1 MKTKNNN
8 TMKLLAAVLTVCMLF
23 ALLVSC
29 ASDQGKPQET
39 TAADAEQTTAVSTT
53 DKGDDSTSADT
64 ETADTTDTDSTTSAE
79 ETTAS
84 ADLGLDV
91 KIMVLNG
98 TTGFG
103 MAKLMDENTKK
114 NTLLNYSFSVES
126 DASNVSA
133 ALISGNVD
141 IAALPTNAAATVY
154 AKTKGGVQ
162 ILAANTLGVLYIV
175 TNGDQGIS
183 SLADL
188 NGKTVYCPAQ
198 NPTFIMKYLFA
209 KNGLDVTIDNTYAQP
224 ADLRTAVTAG
234 KVDIAI
240 LPEPMGTIAMSQNK
254 DLKKVVDVTAEWNR
268 VSEKD
273 SLVQG
278 CIVVRTEFANQHPDA
293 VSMFLDEYS
302 ASVSYV
308 RENPESAGE
317 MITAN
322 GIFAQAAVAAKA
334 IPNCNI
340 CFMEGEVMKTAVSKY
355 MSALFEI
362 APASVGGAVP
372 GDDFYYARKK

>member
-224 ADLRTAVTAG
+224 ADLSID
-234 KVDIAI
+234 K
-240 LPEPMGTIAMSQNK
+240 NK
-254 DLKKVVDVTAEWNR
+254 WHLYNR
-268 VSEKD
+268 ID
-273 SLVQG
+273 
-278 CIVVRTEFANQHPDA
+278 EF
-293 VSMFLDEYS
+293 
-302 ASVSYV
+302 
-308 RENPESAGE
+308 
-317 MITAN
+317 
-322 GIFAQAAVAAKA
+322 
-334 IPNCNI
+334 
-340 CFMEGEVMKTAVSKY
+340 
-355 MSALFEI
+355 
-362 APASVGGAVP
+362 
-372 GDDFYYARKK
+372 